1 MAGLKRTN
9 GRSILQEIR
18 AGVPGVANL
27 DHRAYLP
34 VMTRFTQEIRFAPL
48 AGGDAVAYAVSGRG
62 YPLVRTGHWMTHLEW
77 DWQMPVWS
85 PWIRALSEQFRL
97 VRYDNRGS
105 GLSAA
110 ATAPVTLEALVADLA
125 AVIEAAGQERVALL
139 GVSQGGAAAIA
150 YAAANPGRVSHLVL
164 CDAFSRGTLVRQP
177 DQRPTI
183 DALCRLV
190 EDGWGRDNAA
200 FRQLFTTQFF
210 PQATR
215 EQADAFNDMQR
226 LSCTPAQAARI
237 VSGLAQIDASHHLKD
252 VRCPT
257 LVMHC
262 RDDVRIPFE
271 EGRFIA
277 AGIAGAR
284 LEILDSANHVPLPGE
299 PAYATMMELI
309 ARFLPSSSAGGAAPG
324 FGALSAREREVVEL
338 LARGLDNAQIAA
350 RLGRAEKTVRNLVSA
365 VFLKLE
371 VENRAQAIVR
381 AREAGFGN
389 G

>member
-1 MAGLKRTN
+1 
-9 GRSILQEIR
+9 
-18 AGVPGVANL
+18 
-27 DHRAYLP
+27 
-34 VMTRFTQEIRFAPL
+34 MTRFAQEIRFAPV
-48 AGGDAVAYAVSGRG
+48 AGGDSVAYAASGRG

-85 PWIRALSEQFRL
+85 PFIRALSDRFRL
-97 VRYDNRGS
+97 IRYDNRGS

-110 ATAPVTLEALVADLA
+110 ASAPVTLEALVADLA
-125 AVIEAAGQERVALL
+125 AVIDAAGHERVALL
-139 GVSQGGAAAIA
+139 GVSQGGAAAIT
-150 YAAANPGRVSHLVL
+150 YAATHPERVSHLVL
-164 CDAFSRGTLVRQP
+164 CDAFARGTLVRLP
-177 DQRPTI
+177 GQRPTI

-190 EDGWGRDNAA
+190 EDGWGQDNAA

-210 PQATR
+210 PRATR

-226 LSCTPAQAARI
+226 LSCTPVQAARI
-237 VSGLAQIDASHHLKD
+237 VAGVAQIDASRHLKD

-262 RDDVRIPFE
+262 RGDVRIPFE

-284 LEILDSANHVPLPGE
+284 LEILDSANHVPLAGE
-299 PAYATMMELI
+299 PAYETMMELI
-309 ARFLPSSSAGGAAPG
+309 ARFLPSSAAGVAAPG
-324 FGALSAREREVVEL
+324 FGALSVREREVVEL

-350 RLGRAEKTVRNLVSA
+350 RLGLAEKTVRNLVSA

-371 VENRAQAIVR
+371 AENRAQAIVR

>member
-1 MAGLKRTN
+1 M
-9 GRSILQEIR
+9 
-18 AGVPGVANL
+18 P
-27 DHRAYLP
+27 
-34 VMTRFTQEIRFAPL
+34 RFTQEIRFAPVP
-48 AGGDAVAYAVSGRG
+48 GGDSVAYAASGRG
-62 YPLVRTGHWMTHLEW
+62 YPVVRAGHWMTHLEW

-85 PWIRALSEQFRL
+85 PWIQGLSERFRL
-97 VRYDNRGS
+97 IRYDNRGS

-110 ATAPVTLEALVADLA
+110 ACPPVTLETLVSDLA
-125 AVIEAAGQERVALL
+125 AVVDAAGHERVALL
-139 GVSQGGAAAIA
+139 GVSQGGAAAIT
-150 YAAANPGRVSHLVL
+150 YAATRPERVSHLVL

-177 DQRPTI
+177 GQRPTI

-190 EDGWGRDNAA
+190 EDGWGQDNAA

-210 PQATR
+210 PQSTR
-215 EQADAFNDMQR
+215 EQADAFNEMQR

-237 VSGLAQIDASHHLKD
+237 VVGLAQVDASRHLKD

-262 RDDVRIPFE
+262 RGDARIPFE

-284 LEILDSANHVPLPGE
+284 LEILDSANHVPLAGE

-309 ARFLPSSSAGGAAPG
+309 ARFLPASSSGITGPAFRG
-324 FGALSAREREVVEL
+324 LSVREREVVDL

-350 RLGRAEKTVRNLVSA
+350 RLGLAEKTVRNLVSA

-381 AREAGFGN
+381 AREAGFGS